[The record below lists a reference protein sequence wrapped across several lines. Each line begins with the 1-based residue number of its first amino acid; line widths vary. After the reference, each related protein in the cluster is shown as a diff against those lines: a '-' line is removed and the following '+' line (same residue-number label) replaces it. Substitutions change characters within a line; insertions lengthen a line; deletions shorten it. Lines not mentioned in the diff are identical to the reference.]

1 MDRDESEKGIVDD
14 LESATVCV
22 GGEDVEA
29 VTEAVDGIELGEA
42 GLTPFCFAWMSVL
55 LSIER

>member
-1 MDRDESEKGIVDD
+1 MDGDESEEGIVDY
-14 LESATVCV
+14 LEGATVGV

-29 VTEAVDGIELGEA
+29 VTEAVDGVKLGEA
-42 GLTPFCFAWMSVL
+42 GLTPFYFTWMSVL

>member
-1 MDRDESEKGIVDD
+1 MDGDESEEGIVDY
-14 LESATVCV
+14 LEGTTVCV

-42 GLTPFCFAWMSVL
+42 GLTPFCFTWMSVL

>member
-1 MDRDESEKGIVDD
+1 MDGDESEKGIVDY
-14 LESATVCV
+14 LEGATVGV

-42 GLTPFCFAWMSVL
+42 GLTPFYFTCMSVL